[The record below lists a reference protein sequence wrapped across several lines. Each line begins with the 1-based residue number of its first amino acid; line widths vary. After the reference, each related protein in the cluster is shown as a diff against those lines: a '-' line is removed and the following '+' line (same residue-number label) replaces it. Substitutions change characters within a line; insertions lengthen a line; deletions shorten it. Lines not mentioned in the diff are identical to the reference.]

1 MKGVVIL
8 LMLFLFF
15 PLISAEIIINPQ
27 LKDVYSLG
35 DIISVPVT
43 IKSSKDISGIFQM
56 DLLCNGQQTN
66 FYKNGV
72 SLSPG
77 EEKSIDSSLILTQS
91 VIGELKGKCKIKA
104 FLGEDFTLS
113 GEFRISDLIKIN
125 ITLESLEFVPG
136 ENILIEGE
144 AVKENNEDVD
154 GFIELSILEGNIS
167 RVSLLET
174 INNGFFSINFFL
186 PNDMKAG
193 AYLMKL
199 KAYEKNIGGEITNKG
214 FVDQNIR
221 INQVPTSLEIVFE
234 NTVVEPGTNLIVK
247 IVLHDQTGEKIQ
259 SFSFITIKNQK
270 DKILEQT
277 EIATDEFFEF
287 PVAYNEPPSV
297 WKIVAV
303 SNKLTSEASLN
314 IAEKEDIEIEII
326 NKTIII
332 TNTGNVI
339 YNKTVLVKIEDE
351 SLNIDVYLGVDKSQ
365 KYILTA
371 PDGEYSVE
379 VIADGESTI
388 AKVAL
393 TGKSIDVKK
402 ASGKVG
408 SLVRYPVVW
417 IFIIFVLGFITLII
431 FKRGY
436 QKNFVGYITSKVS
449 KKRKDGEKSVHE
461 SQHAKNSLIGSGN
474 KAELSLSMRGDKQNV
489 SVVTLNVKK
498 LGETK
503 SKEGNADETLQKIV
517 NMAEKYKAATYENH
531 NTIFFILAPTKTK
544 TFKNERTALDIAQK
558 IKEILLHHNKM
569 FKQKINF
576 GISLNYGTI
585 IAKQEAGILKFM
597 SMGTLMTAAKRIS
610 SLADDDILLGEKIN
624 DRLRSDVKTTK
635 HEKNNVLV
643 YSIKEIKKTEDHT
656 KFVRDFLNRIESDK
670 RKKQ

>member
-1 MKGVVIL
+1 MRRIFVLALMVL
-8 LMLFLFF
+8 LVQFA
-15 PLISAEIIINPQ
+15 SAEIIINPQ
-27 LKDVYSLG
+27 LRDVYSLG

-43 IKSSKDISGIFQM
+43 IKSSTDISGIFQM

-91 VIGELKGKCKIKA
+91 VIGELKGKCKVKA

-113 GEFRISDLIKIN
+113 EEFRISDLIKIN
-125 ITLESLEFVPG
+125 ITLESLEFAPG
-136 ENILIEGE
+136 ENILIEGG
-144 AVKENNEDVD
+144 AIRENNENVD

-167 RVSLLET
+167 RVNLLET
-174 INNGFFSINFFL
+174 INNGFFSLNFFL

-199 KAYEKNIGGEITNKG
+199 KAYEKNIEGEITNNG

-247 IVLHDQTGEKIQ
+247 AVLHDQTGEKIQ
-259 SFSFITIKNQK
+259 SLSFITIKNQK

-277 EIATDEFFEF
+277 EITTDEFFEF
-287 PVAYNEPPSV
+287 HVAYNEPPSV
-297 WKIVAV
+297 WKVVAV
-303 SNKLTSEASLN
+303 SNKLTSEARLN
-314 IAEKEDIEIEII
+314 IAEKEDIKIEII

-339 YNKTVLVKIEDE
+339 YNKTVLVKIEDK

-388 AKVAL
+388 AEVAL

-417 IFIIFVLGFITLII
+417 IFIIFVLGFITFIA

-436 QKNFVGYITSKVS
+436 QKNFIGYITSKVP
-449 KKRKDGEKSVHE
+449 KKRKDGEKSAHE
-461 SQHAKNSLIGSGN
+461 SRHAKNSLIGSEN
-474 KAELSLSMRGDKQNV
+474 RAELSLSMKGDKQNV

-503 SKEGNADETLQKIV
+503 SKEGSADETLQKIV

-531 NTIFFILAPTKTK
+531 NTIFFILAPAKTR

-610 SLADDDILLGEKIN
+610 ALANDDILLGEKIN
-624 DRLRSDVKTTK
+624 DRLRSDLKTTK
-635 HEKNNVLV
+635 HEKNNNRV

-656 KFVRDFLNRIESDK
+656 KFIRDFLNRIESDK
-670 RKKQ
+670 SKKQ